1 MAASPRRV
9 GAETSKTRDTLL
21 DCVETMLLEE
31 GYASVSYR
39 ALAAKAGV
47 TASLVQYYF
56 PSLDEIFLAAIRRYS
71 DRNLE
76 LFRTALQKRPQDPLH
91 AMWEYSWDE
100 ATGALITEFMA
111 LGNHR
116 KSIRSA
122 IAEVTERMRKL
133 QIGVLC
139 ETLGADARLEGEL
152 SLGAVV
158 LLITGIPK
166 FLNWKKV
173 SESKPPTQRW
183 YRRLS
188 ATSTRS
194 SRLSPEANARPPRH
208 PHEPV
213 GKECDGGGSDPR
225 PAITQATGDPAG
237 HAEDHAGRGLCLGYV
252 RSGGYRGGRGEG
264 PCLLLLFDA
273 GRVVHRGPA

>member
-9 GAETSKTRDTLL
+9 GAETSKTRDVLL
-21 DCVETMLLEE
+21 DCVETMMLED

-71 DRNLE
+71 ERNLGLLRSALE
-76 LFRTALQKRPQDPLH
+76 KRTQDPLH

-116 KSIRSA
+116 KSIRSE

-133 QIGVLC
+133 QVDVLSQAF
-139 ETLGADARLEGEL
+139 GAKARFDGDL
-152 SLGAVV
+152 SLGALV

-166 FLNWKKV
+166 FLNLEEGVGVKTAHQEVVRAVERYLDAVEPGSVRRRRKSPKK
-173 SESKPPTQRW
+173 
-183 YRRLS
+183 
-188 ATSTRS
+188 S
-194 SRLSPEANARPPRH
+194 SLPPR
-208 PHEPV
+208 
-213 GKECDGGGSDPR
+213 
-225 PAITQATGDPAG
+225 
-237 HAEDHAGRGLCLGYV
+237 
-252 RSGGYRGGRGEG
+252 
-264 PCLLLLFDA
+264 
-273 GRVVHRGPA
+273 

>member
-9 GAETSKTRDTLL
+9 GAETSKTRDVLL
-21 DCVETMLLEE
+21 DCVEKMMLEE

-71 DRNLE
+71 ERNLE
-76 LFRTALQKRPQDPLH
+76 QLRTGLQKRADDPLH

-116 KSIRSA
+116 KSIQSE
-122 IAEVTERMRKL
+122 IAGVTERMRKL
-133 QIGVLC
+133 QIEVLK
-139 ETLGADARLEGEL
+139 ETFGADARFDGDL
-152 SLGAVV
+152 SPSALV

-166 FLNWKKV
+166 FLSLEEGVGVETAHAEVVRAVERYLDAAEPGVRRKR
-173 SESKPPTQRW
+173 KPVKA
-183 YRRLS
+183 S
-188 ATSTRS
+188 AT
-194 SRLSPEANARPPRH
+194 PRRH
-208 PHEPV
+208 
-213 GKECDGGGSDPR
+213 
-225 PAITQATGDPAG
+225 
-237 HAEDHAGRGLCLGYV
+237 
-252 RSGGYRGGRGEG
+252 
-264 PCLLLLFDA
+264 
-273 GRVVHRGPA
+273 